1 MKLPTEAKKSRHSFY
16 YLEEKFNVW
25 EVDFALV
32 IIGRNNERNIIKVT
46 VVSHR

>member
-1 MKLPTEAKKSRHSFY
+1 MKLPTEAKKQTVY

-32 IIGRNNERNIIKVT
+32 ITGRNNERNIIKVT
-46 VVSHR
+46 VVSHT